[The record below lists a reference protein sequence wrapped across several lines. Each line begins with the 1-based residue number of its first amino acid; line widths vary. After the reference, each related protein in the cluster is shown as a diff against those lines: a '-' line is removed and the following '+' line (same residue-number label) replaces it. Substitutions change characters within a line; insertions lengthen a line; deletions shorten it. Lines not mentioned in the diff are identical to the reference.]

1 MKDTTTKAEA
11 KTKTKAPRHAK
22 GDGTRNLTPKQ
33 FRFVL
38 AYCGGLDQKNAT
50 IAAGYSAKSSAA
62 AYDLMHTPAVRAAI
76 DEMHSKLRAK
86 TTYEAADAFR
96 EAGEAIEF
104 AKETKNANALVRA
117 LELRARLNG
126 LLTEKV
132 SLEVEHTI
140 DIAGALDAARAR
152 VLRPMRDPAQIE
164 DGEFT
169 PQSNTCDG
177 GSRDYESLSA
187 LPAPPGPPRPDM
199 DS

>member
-1 MKDTTTKAEA
+1 MSDTETKA
-11 KTKTKAPRHAK
+11 KTPRHAK

-50 IAAGYSAKSSAA
+50 LAAGYSAKSTAA

-76 DEMHSKLRAK
+76 DEMQAKLRAK

-96 EAGEAIEF
+96 EAGEAIKF

-132 SLEVEHTI
+132 SLEVEHSI
-140 DIAGALDAARAR
+140 DIAGALDAARSR
-152 VLRPMRDPAQIE
+152 VSRPMRDPAQID

-169 PQSNTCDG
+169 TQLDTCG
-177 GSRDYESLSA
+177 GGARDYESLSA